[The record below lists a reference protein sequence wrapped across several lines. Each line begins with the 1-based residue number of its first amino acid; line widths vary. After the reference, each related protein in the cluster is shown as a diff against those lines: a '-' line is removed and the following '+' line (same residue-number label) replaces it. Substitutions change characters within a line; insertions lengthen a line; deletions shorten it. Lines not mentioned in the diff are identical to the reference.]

1 MSLTADVLHLA
12 GVIAVAIFLIA
23 SGLALTARFLYRRRE
38 THGNQEA
45 GGVKREDSGDFTF
58 TSQRDSQSVSTE
70 NPKEYFI

>member
-23 SGLALTARFLYRRRE
+23 SGLALTARFLYRRKE
-38 THGNQEA
+38 TYGNQEA
-45 GGVKREDSGDFTF
+45 GGVKQEDSGDFTF